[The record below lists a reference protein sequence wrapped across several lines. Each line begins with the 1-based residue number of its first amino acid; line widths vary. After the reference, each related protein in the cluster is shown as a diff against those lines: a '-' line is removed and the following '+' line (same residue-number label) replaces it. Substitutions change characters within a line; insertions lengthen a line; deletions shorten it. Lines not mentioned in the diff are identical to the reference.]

1 MAARNTR
8 TTRSAARPAAD
19 AGTLEADLTPAKTLA
34 DFADVSKAADVPA
47 DADVEALKAEDAEA
61 GKGVPTEIGD
71 DNVQDPPSDEDVQKL
86 KAEDEARAAELQKFV
101 TGEDK
106 TEDEVIEEAKLD
118 VSNAVDA
125 GGDNVA
131 VVLFDYFRIKL
142 PENLTHVARKGD
154 VIKVSDKVLKRGVNI
169 GGLREIEG

>member
-61 GKGVPTEIGD
+61 GKGVVED
-71 DNVQDPPSDEDVQKL
+71 HESDVQSEPSDEDVQKL

>member
-61 GKGVPTEIGD
+61 GKGVVED
-71 DNVQDPPSDEDVQKL
+71 HESDAQSEPSDEDVQKL
-86 KAEDEARAAELQKFV
+86 KAEYEARAAELQKFV

-106 TEDEVIEEAKLD
+106 TEDEVVEEAKLD

-125 GGDNVA
+125 GGDKVA

>member
-61 GKGVPTEIGD
+61 GKGVVED
-71 DNVQDPPSDEDVQKL
+71 HESDVKSEPSDEDVQKL

>member
-1 MAARNTR
+1 MAARTTR

-61 GKGVPTEIGD
+61 GKGVVED
-71 DNVQDPPSDEDVQKL
+71 HDSDVQAEPSDEDVQKL

-101 TGEDK
+101 TGESKSD
-106 TEDEVIEEAKLD
+106 DEIVEEVTKLD
-118 VSNAVDA
+118 TSNATDVS
-125 GGDNVA
+125 GDNLA
-131 VVLFDYFRIKL
+131 VVLFDYYRFKL

-154 VIKVSDKVLKRGVNI
+154 VVKVSDKDLKRGVSI